1 MAFTPNNKLVADPNV
16 TLRDYQHAA
25 KLFNVDQFRLA
36 PKFKFQFHV
45 AFGINT
51 AALKTIDLVQRYG
64 NEINMLVKAV
74 DLPAYTVSTETLN
87 QYNRKKI
94 IQYTH
99 KLNEI
104 NIKFHDDN
112 MGLANTLWQNY
123 YSYYYGDPNA
133 ANDSGAYMRNATK
146 NFNFVNAAY
155 GLDNNSTDPFFNYI
169 KIYQMARHEFVCYE
183 LRNPVITTWSH
194 NKLDY
199 ASNTVNDFDMKI
211 GYEAVSYSVGTV
223 SEDSPE
229 GFAVSHYDTDLSP
242 LTGQLN
248 NTTPTILSSNANS
261 TGASSFLESVLKQ
274 INTAQ
279 NSRDMLGTV
288 QAAQTAP
295 TGSVGCKDLHFLNK
309 D

>member
-1 MAFTPNNKLVADPNV
+1 
-16 TLRDYQHAA
+16 
-25 KLFNVDQFRLA
+25 
-36 PKFKFQFHV
+36 
-45 AFGINT
+45 
-51 AALKTIDLVQRYG
+51 
-64 NEINMLVKAV
+64 MLVKAV

-104 NIKFHDDN
+104 NVKFHDDN

-133 ANDSGAYMRNATK
+133 ASDSGAYMRNATK

-288 QAAQTAP
+288 QAAQNAP
-295 TGSVGCKDLHFLNK
+295 TGSAVNGLQGFTFPK
-309 D
+309 